1 MLQARKERV
10 ARQERKGQREK
21 DGKESVA
28 KGERKNSEE
37 LNSKERIMRK
47 ERMTRLGRKGWR
59 GKD

>member
-1 MLQARKERV
+1 M
-10 ARQERKGQREK
+10 ARQGRKGQREK